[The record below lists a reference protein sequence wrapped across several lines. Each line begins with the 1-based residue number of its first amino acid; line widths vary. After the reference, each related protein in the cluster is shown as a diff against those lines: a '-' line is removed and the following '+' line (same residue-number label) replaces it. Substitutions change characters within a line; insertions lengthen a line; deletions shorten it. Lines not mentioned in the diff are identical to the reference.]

1 MTTAIDTTG
10 LHAAARIHLA
20 DEIARTHGLL
30 ALAMNIKDAARR
42 TERLEQLELYMDDLD
57 AQAQALD
64 DMEQVAA
71 ELGDEV
77 AEVIVE
83 VAEVIAP
90 KRAVTRAMRAAD
102 RAGVALVRGAAGVGR
117 KMEQLVPGCLMTIG
131 HSRIWE
137 VWETD
142 ADDVPVR
149 GWRLTL
155 TGSAHVGVMRRLN
168 A

>member
-1 MTTAIDTTG
+1 MTAAIDTAN
-10 LHAAARIHLA
+10 LHAAARIHIA
-20 DEIARTHGLL
+20 EETARTHGLMVL
-30 ALAMNIKDAARR
+30 ALRVKDEAKREALLAQYE
-42 TERLEQLELYMDDLD
+42 ERLDDLD

>member
-1 MTTAIDTTG
+1 M
-10 LHAAARIHLA
+10 
-20 DEIARTHGLL
+20 HGLMAM
-30 ALAMNIKDAARR
+30 ALQIKDGARR
-42 TERLEQLELYMDDLD
+42 EALLEQYEAYMDDLD

-64 DMEQVAA
+64 DMEQAAA
-71 ELGDEV
+71 ELGDEA

-83 VAEVIAP
+83 ASEASAP

-117 KMEQLVPGCLMTIG
+117 KMEQLVPGCMMKIG

-137 VWETD
+137 VWETG
-142 ADDVPVR
+142 ADDAPVR

-155 TGSAHVGVMRRLN
+155 TGSATVGVMRRLN
-168 A
+168 V